1 MAGAARSRGCCA
13 CATATAAS
21 CALAPHAE
29 KVSVGKRSGKHSTA
43 QRFINKRLADAARKH
58 RVVVRLKGG
67 DPMLFGRAQEEIA
80 YLRSHGIAVEV
91 VPGITAALAGA
102 ADLGVSLT
110 QRGLARSVAFVTP
123 RVGAGEPASTWVQT
137 VLAAD
142 TSAIY
147 MGAGEALQ
155 IARALIDAGKPAM
168 TPVAVL
174 ENASLPETRVLAG
187 T

>member
-1 MAGAARSRGCCA
+1 
-13 CATATAAS
+13 
-21 CALAPHAE
+21 
-29 KVSVGKRSGKHSTA
+29 
-43 QRFINKRLADAARKH
+43 RFINKRLADAARKH

-123 RVGAGEPASTWVQT
+123 RVGAFTAALEQLLERARERQILQHEKEIRAALRDLVLGQVLQPHLASGGRGAARGEQGHEPRVNRG
-137 VLAAD
+137 AD
-142 TSAIY
+142 APRRVY
-147 MGAGEALQ
+147 CRDGEE
-155 IARALIDAGKPAM
+155 RHD
-168 TPVAVL
+168 
-174 ENASLPETRVLAG
+174 
-187 T
+187 